1 MRKRV
6 ITEAKDAKT
15 VDAGAWLNLEELAEV
30 EITSEE
36 IDHPIES
43 ALLPGEGGGW
53 RAATPGR
60 QTIRLLLTPPQ
71 RLRKIFLVFIE
82 TSAQRTQ
89 EYVLRWSADG
99 GQSFKDIVRQQWNF
113 NPDNSTSETEE
124 HLVDLSE
131 VDMLELIITPDIG
144 DKHAVASLAK
154 LRIA

>member
-6 ITEAKDAKT
+6 ITEARQANTMDT
-15 VDAGAWLNLEELAEV
+15 GDWLNLDELAEV

-36 IDHPIES
+36 VDHPIES

-53 RAATPGR
+53 RAATPGE

-71 RLRKIFLVFIE
+71 LLRRILLVFVE

-89 EYVLRWSADG
+89 EYVLRWSADK

-124 HLVDLSE
+124 HLVDLSG
-131 VDMLELIITPDIG
+131 VTMLELIIRPDIG
-144 DKHAVASLAK
+144 NKHAVASLAK
-154 LRIA
+154 LRVA